1 MLNEYEIKFKKF
13 DKKRSQDTQ
22 INELINDLKKIGI
35 KVIDNGKFSNGYGE
49 AICLILTQLLDKY
62 LVNQNFIFK
71 KPKFDTEDIIEDIKI
86 ENKRK
91 GFSGKKSNA
100 NMTGNKYLLKM
111 VYLLY
116 LLRQTI
122 IRLI

>member
-71 KPKFDTEDIIEDIKI
+71 KPKFDTEEIIEDIKI
-86 ENKRK
+86 EKK
-91 GFSGKKSNA
+91 TKAFSGKKSNA
-100 NMTGNKYLLKM
+100 NMTGNNYLL
-111 VYLLY
+111 
-116 LLRQTI
+116 
-122 IRLI
+122 